1 MTSDTLDIVSI
12 IISLISLFVS
22 GYIWYSDKKSV
33 WYWNIVIVP
42 LQEIFKS
49 LKAIDVNDKKNIVT
63 NLNRYNRSMKDC
75 SDFLE
80 ISISNK
86 KITDLKEFIENQF
99 NRITIAIMT
108 NENGGNYMELI
119 SSFETQVYKKI
130 AKLVLKK

>member
-42 LQEIFKS
+42 LREIFKS